1 MDKLNEIAVIVG
13 IISTVSAWPIFKSI
27 HSWWGKHQHNKSEQ
41 MVKVV
46 TDANKPFIDAYEREH
61 TAVITEIEKI
71 KAGELASLH
80 DRVYQEGRR
89 LLKQGWASMDDI
101 DNFIHMYQP
110 YRDLGGNG
118 TGEAMGRRVMDLPV
132 KEGTN
137 TLVQEADRIHKER
150 EAQN

>member
-27 HSWWGKHQHNKSEQ
+27 HSWWERHQHNKSEQ
-41 MVKVV
+41 VMKVV
-46 TDANKPFIDAYEREH
+46 TYANKPFIDEYEREH

-71 KAGELASLH
+71 KAGEIASLH

-89 LLKQGWASMDDI
+89 LLNQGWASMDDI

-118 TGEAMGRRVMDLPV
+118 TGEAMDRRVMDLPV

>member
-1 MDKLNEIAVIVG
+1 MLFLYRKGGDHIFVNLHWADIATIVG
-13 IISTVSAWPIFKSI
+13 IIGTVSTWPIFKAI
-27 HSWWGKHQHNKSEQ
+27 RNWLKKQQHKKLTRTA
-41 MVKVV
+41 KVI

-71 KAGELASLH
+71 KAGEIASLH

-118 TGEAMGRRVMDLPV
+118 TGEAMGRF
-132 KEGTN
+132 
-137 TLVQEADRIHKER
+137 
-150 EAQN
+150 